1 MILGKTTKI
10 VFILLAIS
18 ILLTTYGAQIGKAQ
32 AQSIGTIQN
41 PSAHLTAVTLGSIV
55 PQYTETGQIS
65 WSINGVGEN
74 TGTGTIQIQKPDAG
88 ATVLNAFMAVATTGF
103 SGYHL
108 SASDVKIDG
117 ANFVWSIETPSSIG
131 SWNYWGEVTSLVQA
145 KINAA
150 PAGTV
155 SFTVTEANTYNIEGE
170 ILVVIFN
177 DPAQITDNTIVLLF
191 GAQDVAGDT
200 FHIGLGSP
208 LTADS
213 LTHPL
218 DMSLG
223 ISFGYQ
229 PAGQYSIVN
238 VNGQRLTTSA
248 GGQDD
253 GQPEN
258 GALLTVGGVG
268 DSDANPPNPYLTDVN
283 GPRYDDE
290 LYNLNPFVSIGDTAI
305 TVFTQ
310 NPSSDDNI
318 FFAGLNLQ
326 GQIAVVGEGI
336 VLTPPSATNMVG
348 LSHTV
353 TATLQDSNG
362 NPIAGR
368 MVTFTI
374 VSGPNAGIT
383 GSQDSDSNGH
393 ATFTCTSTLVGT
405 DTIQA
410 SFANNEGQTVT
421 SNSVTKTWTLQV
433 FALPESALGTLMAT
447 GACLA
452 AFATIGVIRTKNRK
466 Q

>member
-1 MILGKTTKI
+1 MFGASKPLG
-10 VFILLAIS
+10 
-18 ILLTTYGAQIGKAQ
+18 
-32 AQSIGTIQN
+32 
-41 PSAHLTAVTLGSIV
+41 
-55 PQYTETGQIS
+55 
-65 WSINGVGEN
+65 
-74 TGTGTIQIQKPDAG
+74 
-88 ATVLNAFMAVATTGF
+88 
-103 SGYHL
+103 
-108 SASDVKIDG
+108 
-117 ANFVWSIETPSSIG
+117 SIG

-238 VNGQRLTTSA
+238 VNGQRLTISA

-393 ATFTCTSTLVGT
+393 ATFTYTSTLVGT